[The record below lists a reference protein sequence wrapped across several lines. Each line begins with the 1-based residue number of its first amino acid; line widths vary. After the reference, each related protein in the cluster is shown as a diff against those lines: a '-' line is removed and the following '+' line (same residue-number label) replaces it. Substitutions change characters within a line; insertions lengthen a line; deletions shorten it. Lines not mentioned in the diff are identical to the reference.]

1 MVTNNA
7 DFTMRQASLKIVR
20 QENSSSVFWS
30 IYVPAYLNP
39 SGKAGKM
46 YFSTRA
52 EAEAKRWELLAA
64 TRTASKITE
73 LSNPQIRD
81 AQRAL
86 ERLAEAGL
94 SISLDRAIELALP
107 VLRSMGSSITISQLL
122 SEFAETKAP
131 EWSEHSRKNFKYA
144 SAAFNQQFA
153 ERLLSSVSGR
163 EIRAWLTAQYNTSST
178 QANVMRTLRPA
189 FSYAVRQEYISFSP
203 FSKMELP
210 RVRKKSDID
219 IFTPAEARRLMET
232 APEDCRPAYAMLLFA
247 GVRPTELTRLTWSCV
262 RDGFI
267 HISPSVAK
275 TAQVRNIE
283 MEPNL
288 VAWLAASGPHAPSD
302 PICPRWWKH
311 KNQKTRREAGLA
323 NRPDTARHSYAT
335 YHLATHQNTEALK
348 SNLGHSRGSD
358 TLFMHYR
365 AAATPATAAEYW
377 AIQPQKS

>member
-1 MVTNNA
+1 
-7 DFTMRQASLKIVR
+7 MRQASLKIVR

-52 EAEAKRWELLAA
+52 EAESKRWELLAA
-64 TRTASKITE
+64 TRTESKITE

-94 SISLDRAIELALP
+94 TISLDRAIELALP
-107 VLRSMGSSITISQLL
+107 VLRSAGSNITIAQLFA
-122 SEFAETKAP
+122 EFAELKAS

-144 SAAFNQQFA
+144 SAAFNIQFST
-153 ERLLSSVSGR
+153 RLLSSVTGR
-163 EIRAWLTAQYNTSST
+163 EIRAWLTSQYNTPGT

-210 RVRKKSDID
+210 RVRKKNAID
-219 IFTPAEARRLMET
+219 IFTPDEARRLMET
-232 APEDCRPAYAMLLFA
+232 APEDCRAAYAMLLFA

-267 HISPSVAK
+267 HITPAVAK

-283 MEPNL
+283 IEPNL
-288 VAWLAASGPHAPSD
+288 AAWLAASGPHAPSER
-302 PICPRWWKH
+302 ICPPWWKH
-311 KNQKTRREAGLA
+311 KNQLTRREAGLS

-335 YHLATHQNTEALK
+335 YYLATHQNADALK
-348 SNLGHSRGSD
+348 ANLGHSRGSD
-358 TLFMHYR
+358 ILFMHYR
-365 AAATPATAAEYW
+365 AAATPKDAERYW
-377 AIQPQKS
+377 SILPSPVSANHG